1 MQPVTL
7 EELKK
12 VIALSDL
19 PDEHLQWILTRSEY
33 REYEDG
39 GIVVRTSDPAEHL
52 WMIIEGKLRYY
63 NDMNGTL
70 VYYFTFEN
78 NSEVGGIS
86 GLIPHSRMKISNGC
100 SYADGKLRIL
110 LLHKKYFEE
119 LEQLNPVFIQR
130 LIGFMT
136 ERAKAFATIQ
146 LQHEKV
152 SALGKLSVGIAH
164 ELNNPASA
172 INRISGELT
181 KRMRLNFELTAK
193 LLQYNIG
200 AQQIQDIIRM
210 AQEKETAPKIK
221 LTALQQID
229 KEDEMAEWLEKKG
242 LAESRRISEAFS
254 EFGFSI
260 PDFENIRTTI
270 NGDAFIHLLMWLEN
284 MVSSQRI
291 IKDLEEASGRI
302 SNLVGAIKSH
312 VHMDG
317 TNDMKFTNIH
327 SDLENTLRLLG
338 HQLREKNITVKKN
351 FSASLPEVEAYI
363 GELNQVWTNVID
375 NAIYALDK
383 NGELTI
389 ETSCDKNNVTV
400 SIADNGSG
408 IPPEI
413 RSRIFDPFFTTKKV
427 GQGSGIG
434 LDLVNRI
441 IKRHNGE
448 IKVNSMP
455 GKTEFVI
462 SIPIKQRQEEKQD
475 RINKGS

>member
-1 MQPVTL
+1 MQPVTI

-12 VIALSDL
+12 VIALSEL
-19 PDEHLQWILTRSEY
+19 PDEHLQWILERSELH
-33 REYEDG
+33 EYEDG
-39 GIVVRTSDPAEHL
+39 DIVVRTGDPAEYL

-78 NSEVGGIS
+78 NAEVGGIS

-100 SYADGKLRIL
+100 SYAAGKLRML
-110 LLHKKYFEE
+110 LLSKKYFGE

-130 LIGFMT
+130 LIGYMT

-152 SALGKLSVGIAH
+152 GALGKLSAGIAH

-172 INRISGELT
+172 ISRISNELT
-181 KRMRLNFELTAK
+181 KRIKLNYELTEK
-193 LLQYNIG
+193 LLQCKISS
-200 AQQIQDIIRM
+200 QIIQSIHKLTL
-210 AQEKETAPKIK
+210 EKETEPKIK
-221 LTALQQID
+221 LTALQQMD
-229 KEDEMAEWLEKKG
+229 KEDEMTEWLQKNG
-242 LAESRRISEAFS
+242 LAESRGIGETLS

-260 PDFENIRTTI
+260 LDFETI
-270 NGDAFIHLLMWLEN
+270 LSKVNGEAFINLLQWLEN
-284 MVSSQRI
+284 LVTSQRI
-291 IKDLEEASGRI
+291 IKALEEASGRI

-312 VHMDG
+312 VHMDR
-317 TNDMKFTNIH
+317 TNDVQHTNIH
-327 SDLENTLRLLG
+327 NDIENTLTLLG
-338 HQLREKNITVKKN
+338 HKLREKKISVKKDY
-351 FSASLPEVEAYI
+351 SASLPEVEAYV
-363 GELNQVWTNVID
+363 GELNQVWTNIID

-389 ETSCDKNNVTV
+389 ETSYDNKNVTV
-400 SIADNGSG
+400 GITDNGSG
-408 IPPEI
+408 IPGEI
-413 RSRIFDPFFTTKKV
+413 MSRIFDPFFTTKKV
-427 GQGSGIG
+427 GQGTGIG

-455 GKTEFVI
+455 GKTEFVV
-462 SIPIKQRQEEKQD
+462 SIPIKQIQEEKQV
-475 RINKGS
+475 